1 MIEIKVNNGNSEFRG
16 KGKGKE
22 LIADCLTIVR
32 TLSAHLAT
40 QSEDLAEMYEYLLTK
55 GIKDGTLFN
64 DKKEGNIF
72 EGKLSDFI

>member
-1 MIEIKVNNGNSEFRG
+1 MIEIKVNNGNSEFNGEG
-16 KGKGKE
+16 KGIE
-22 LIADCLTIVR
+22 LIEDCLTIVR

-40 QSEDLAEMYEYLLTK
+40 ESEDLAEMYEYFLTK

-64 DKKEGNIF
+64 DKKEENIF

>member
-1 MIEIKVNNGNSEFRG
+1 MIEIKVNNGNSEFSGEG
-16 KGKGKE
+16 KGIE
-22 LIADCLTIVR
+22 LIVDCLNIVR

-40 QSEDLAEMYEYLLTK
+40 ESEDLAKMYEYLLTK

-64 DKKEGNIF
+64 DKKEENIF

>member
-1 MIEIKVNNGNSEFRG
+1 MIEIRVKNGKSSFSGAG
-16 KGKGKE
+16 KGIE
-22 LIADCLTIVR
+22 LIEDCLTIVR

-40 QSEDLAEMYEYLLTK
+40 ESEDLTEMYEYFLTK

-64 DKKEGNIF
+64 DKKEENIF